1 MKRRI
6 SSKKSLFYFGI
17 YVSFFMLAV
26 LLSPANSYNLPR
38 FNGVQAS
45 KVGIDYRIPFVN
57 QGKYRL
63 INGSMGCENEFSSSV
78 AVNAMGYIH
87 QSKPVSFLFGNDKQ
101 IILSFAT
108 MAADEEESEKV
119 QEGQWEE
126 GKEIE
131 VKEEESGLSQYFQ
144 EGDFVIVQPF
154 AFQAQG
160 NGPIYGWTWL
170 TKKGDRASWI
180 FKLLPN
186 PVTVQAAA
194 LNFSLLVTNQVN
206 GGSGYTSSPRV
217 KILDLE
223 GNQLGSSTLNLVN
236 TFRPKYSGNT
246 VGIGYPA
253 SDAIEH
259 SLIKQLVSQG
269 QSFMVNIE
277 WPAPDKNHFAAKKDS
292 VLLAYVMS
300 SEPSKQSD
308 QNSREQ
314 KERK

>member
-1 MKRRI
+1 MKRRK

-17 YVSFFMLAV
+17 YISFFMLVV
-26 LLSPANSYNLPR
+26 LLSPAYSYNPSR

-45 KVGIDYRIPFVN
+45 IVETDYQLPFMN
-57 QGKYRL
+57 QGEYRL
-63 INGSMGCENEFSSSV
+63 GNTSLGFEEELSSSV

-87 QSKPVSFLFGNDKQ
+87 QSKPVSFQTGNDRQ

-108 MAADEEESEKV
+108 VAADEEESQKV
-119 QEGQWEE
+119 QEAQWEE

-144 EGDFVIVQPF
+144 EGDFVTVQPF

-170 TKKGDRASWI
+170 TKKGDQASWI
-180 FKLLPN
+180 FKLESEPIK
-186 PVTVQAAA
+186 VKAAA

-206 GGSGYTSSPRV
+206 GGSGYTSNPKV
-217 KILDLE
+217 KIFDLN
-223 GNQLGSSTLNLVN
+223 GNLLGSSTLYLVN